1 MKKVLIICGILIIF
15 LISFM
20 VGFKIYNNVNT
31 NIENEEIEKTS
42 EEKTPKKVSYIKE
55 RAEMTS
61 YTLYDFE
68 GVDLLRED
76 MIWNSKSRLY
86 HKIIT
91 NMEDYNVYNKR
102 IDLPDM
108 SENDFL
114 NYSIAVITYENPRE
128 IYEIDS
134 YISEIIVEGE
144 TSNIILKQYDNP
156 RENCKNNV
164 LWAVVNKEMLKENI
178 VCNYK

>member
-1 MKKVLIICGILIIF
+1 MKKCLIICGILIIF
-15 LISFM
+15 LISCT
-20 VGFKIYNNVNT
+20 VGFKIYNNVNV
-31 NIENEEIEKTS
+31 NIENNKIEKTS
-42 EEKTPKKVSYIKE
+42 EEKIPEKASYIKE
-55 RAEMTS
+55 RAEITA

-68 GVDLLRED
+68 GIDLLRDD

-102 IDLPDM
+102 IDLPNM
-108 SENDFL
+108 TENDFL
-114 NYSIAVITYENPRE
+114 SYSIIVITFENPRE

-134 YISEIIVEGE
+134 YISEIINEEE
-144 TSNIILKQYDNP
+144 TSNIILKQYENP

>member
-1 MKKVLIICGILIIF
+1 MKKGIIICGILIIF

-20 VGFKIYNNVNT
+20 VGLKIYNNVNT
-31 NIENEEIEKTS
+31 NIENEEIKKTS

-114 NYSIAVITYENPRE
+114 NYSIVVITYENPRE
-128 IYEIDS
+128 IYENKSSS
-134 YISEIIVEGE
+134 Y
-144 TSNIILKQYDNP
+144 P
-156 RENCKNNV
+156 
-164 LWAVVNKEMLKENI
+164 W
-178 VCNYK
+178 